1 MLNPERIMLNFKD
14 IDEALQQLGKIK
26 KVPLEDFLNN
36 PDYRYI
42 AYASFI
48 ILAEA
53 VIDICYHIAVKK
65 FKLTPSTYAECFE
78 ILKEKGIF
86 NQNISETL
94 SNMARFRNLLIHRY
108 KQVDFKK
115 VYGFTKNLEV
125 IGEFKETVI
134 KLLEAETENH
144 ERKTH

>member
-1 MLNPERIMLNFKD
+1 MLNPERIMMNFKE
-14 IDEALQQLGKIK
+14 IEEALGQLEKIK
-26 KVPLEDFLNN
+26 KISLEEFLNN

-42 AYASFI
+42 AYGSFI
-48 ILAEA
+48 ILSEA

-78 ILKEKGIF
+78 ILKQKGIF
-86 NQNISETL
+86 SADISESL
-94 SNMARFRNLLIHRY
+94 SNMAPFRNLLIHRY

-115 VYGFTKNLEV
+115 VYDFTKNLEV
-125 IGEFKETVI
+125 IEIFKKTVI
-134 KLLEAETENH
+134 KLLEAETEDH

>member
-1 MLNPERIMLNFKD
+1 MLNPERIMLNFKE
-14 IDEALQQLGKIK
+14 IDEALEQLERIK
-26 KVPLEDFLNN
+26 RMHLEEFLNN

-48 ILAEA
+48 IFAEA
-53 VIDICYHIAVKK
+53 VIDICYHFAVKK

-86 NQNISETL
+86 SQNISEAL
-94 SNMARFRNLLIHRY
+94 SSMDRFRNLLIHRY

-115 VYGFTKNLEV
+115 VYEFTKNLEV
-125 IGEFKETVI
+125 IGEFKKTVI